1 MYLIDSRHNYIK
13 TLVVL
18 NRCVG
23 EIKCNHYCY
32 EVLKAS
38 KIQFWDTIVEEDNS
52 FYEPNCP
59 NSKSKKIIFD
69 RKFIFWE

>member
-23 EIKCNHYCY
+23 EITTVMKS
-32 EVLKAS
+32 S